1 MKISILNINTKTN
14 RYTDILEK
22 IDLIK
27 EKLNEIETALLN
39 SRYDHFIIE

>member
-39 SRYDHFIIE
+39 SIYDHFIIE

>member
-27 EKLNEIETALLN
+27 VKLNEIETALLN